1 MTLNGLLDSFIL
13 HEAAL
18 VTGCASAWE
27 VEVQTCCES
36 LRLRFGACD
45 IVPVVVGLARA
56 IASCA
61 SWHLAEECLRFRLG
75 IWWLVVKAPEGE
87 VGKWKGTWGVLDLP
101 SPLSPS
107 GLTSALN

>member
-1 MTLNGLLDSFIL
+1 MDCFDSSIL
-13 HEAAL
+13 HEAGL

-61 SWHLAEECLRFRLG
+61 SWHLAKSVFVFVWVEMIGCKGTRR
-75 IWWLVVKAPEGE
+75 E
-87 VGKWKGTWGVLDLP
+87 VGKWKVLEV
-101 SPLSPS
+101 
-107 GLTSALN
+107 